1 MPDVREHLKNG
12 ARDSRQEF
20 AFEGFDGVD
29 LVLIARNH
37 QRRHVDLPNCAGD
50 VFEAGLRKPLRG

>member
-29 LVLIARNH
+29 LVLIA
-37 QRRHVDLPNCAGD
+37 
-50 VFEAGLRKPLRG
+50 

>member
-1 MPDVREHLKNG
+1 MPDAREHLKHG

-29 LVLIARNH
+29 LVLTA
-37 QRRHVDLPNCAGD
+37 
-50 VFEAGLRKPLRG
+50 